1 MYGKLL
7 MMIDSQS
14 GLFVMAAS
22 TSLYS
27 YIARNLSYDWI
38 DLHLKKSGHLRRS
51 YAYSEMLSGK
61 Q

>member
-14 GLFVMAAS
+14 GLLVMAAS

-27 YIARNLSYDWI
+27 YIARDLSYDCI
-38 DLHLKKSGHLRRS
+38 DLHQKRIRASQEVKCVF
-51 YAYSEMLSGK
+51 
-61 Q
+61 

>member
-38 DLHLKKSGHLRRS
+38 DLHLKRIRASQE
-51 YAYSEMLSGK
+51 AICVF
-61 Q
+61 